1 MPFVCAE
8 PTLPSRWR
16 ALEASLAAIGSQ
28 AEDVL
33 DVIDD
38 ERESGRAK
46 PIDIESLL
54 TNVIPNFLVLSRT
67 RFSNEDYIM
76 AANVLLAQSSRS
88 CKVAPSYLRASM
100 PNFYQRSWRAN
111 ILMRPFKYSR
121 PRKRASR

>member
-8 PTLPSRWR
+8 LTLPSRWR

-54 TNVIPNFLVLSRT
+54 TNVIPNFLVLSRM
-67 RFSNEDYIM
+67 RFSAESCILM
-76 AANVLLAQSSRS
+76 TNVPLAQSSRS
-88 CKVAPSYLRASM
+88 CKVAPLYSRASM
-100 PNFYQRSWRAN
+100 PNFYQRSWRVN
-111 ILMRPFKYSR
+111 ISMRPFRYSR
-121 PRKRASR
+121 PRKLASR